1 MNLIGDLYSQTCS
14 TVEYK
19 QNKKHNTHK
28 HKQTCTYTVHT
39 HTHTHTPAE
48 MHRYN
53 IQTNITATHVHAYSI
68 GHLIGQHTP
77 SALALQAY
85 SIGHLI
91 GYRTTY
97 TISFSTASI
106 QHWTSHTISFSTAS
120 IQHWTSH
127 WTSHTIGF
135 STARMIQHKPEQ
147 APPKKQYCECV
158 RRGQPAS
165 QLRWDALTVSTKVW
179 QLNSQ
184 CVSNDW
190 VRDELEIIISDNSP
204 FISLKQEESASCC
217 VPFLS
222 LLNCCKVSCFS
233 YRQSID
239 RSIVHTGRPRPH
251 IVNVQRD
258 ATAVN

>member
-39 HTHTHTPAE
+39 YTHTHMHTHTHTWKC
-48 MHRYN
+48 
-53 IQTNITATHVHAYSI
+53 IDTSVQTNIIATHAHAYSI

-97 TISFSTASI
+97 SICFSTARV
-106 QHWTSHTISFSTAS
+106 
-120 IQHWTSH
+120 QHWTSH
-127 WTSHTIGF
+127 WTSHTISFLF
-135 STARMIQHKPEQ
+135 STGRMIQQCTGSTQKTMRAARP
-147 APPKKQYCECV
+147 A
-158 RRGQPAS
+158 GQPATDKECS
-165 QLRWDALTVSTKVW
+165 LCVEYLTVSTKVW

-217 VPFLS
+217 VPFCS
-222 LLNCCKVSCFS
+222 LLNCCKASCFS